1 MFTESAV
8 TWTEGLSSAP
18 DSRPF
23 WRSSVVSGVS
33 VVIQEAVDIEGK
45 TFYSFWP
52 DEEAR
57 KSGLEAASE
66 TLKEAQDR
74 AERFLLGVSR
84 GDGLLPPPR
93 IPITDRTEAQG
104 ESLMSTH
111 TPVNMAQSYGT
122 GITDFSDFF
131 PSKSP
136 SWVELTVGRT
146 DNKTDSDLAV
156 LLRERAAEAHAS
168 GDKEMAEKLTAAWV
182 ELNKRKQ

>member
-1 MFTESAV
+1 
-8 TWTEGLSSAP
+8 
-18 DSRPF
+18 
-23 WRSSVVSGVS
+23 
-33 VVIQEAVDIEGK
+33 
-45 TFYSFWP
+45 
-52 DEEAR
+52 
-57 KSGLEAASE
+57 
-66 TLKEAQDR
+66 
-74 AERFLLGVSR
+74 
-84 GDGLLPPPR
+84 
-93 IPITDRTEAQG
+93 
-104 ESLMSTH
+104 MSTH